1 MVVDI
6 QGCNYTMFDPEIASK
21 EIQKALGFCTGNL
34 SEAAID
40 TFITAHNCKVYC
52 DLLNLPN
59 AKSGWFIVKITNN
72 AGHNIKST
80 SLIWGF

>member
-1 MVVDI
+1 MVVSDAELMVVDI

-21 EIQKALGFCTGNL
+21 EIQKDEEYLFCTGKL

-40 TFITAHNCKVYC
+40 TFITAHKCKIYC

-59 AKSGWFIVKITNN
+59 AKSG
-72 AGHNIKST
+72 
-80 SLIWGF
+80 